1 MDMYTVI
8 TGSYCR
14 AQETLL
20 SVMWQPGWEQS
31 LGENGYMYMCES
43 FSCSAETITT
53 LLIGYTPK
61 QNKS

>member
-31 LGENGYMYMCES
+31 LGENGDMYM
-43 FSCSAETITT
+43 F
-53 LLIGYTPK
+53 G
-61 QNKS
+61 